1 MRPGPND
8 PWLKR
13 AELWLR
19 RRVVRIFGA
28 LVHRRSDPPSP
39 QALSSA
45 RILLIRQD
53 RIGDVLVSTP
63 LIAALRRALPGL
75 QVDLLLSTNNVAAL
89 PGVAGVRKAWVYER
103 TFVSMVRLVRLLR
116 REQYDVAVDLMDNP
130 SATATAFCVLSGAR
144 WTVGLEK
151 ENDYSY
157 DIRVPLRSRR
167 DHHIIERLSP
177 LAKAFGVEPSEA
189 ERPVVYAPQTTSQE
203 GATALFRDRGLFDR
217 IKIGVNISAGS
228 ERRYWGTDR
237 YRAIVKFL
245 ANAHTDATIVILCK
259 PSDRARADE
268 IVRGEPR
275 AWVVPPSPSFD
286 AFAACVAHLDALVTP
301 DTSVVHLASAFAVP
315 AVVLYIQSNPELRIW
330 EPYEAPHAAV
340 VTTVDDLSNISVDE
354 VERAWS
360 DLLVR
365 HPIGGPA
372 SLRRGG
378 RA

>member
-13 AELWLR
+13 AELWVR
-19 RRVVRIFGA
+19 RRVVRMFGA
-28 LVHRRSDPPSP
+28 LVHRRSAPPKP
-39 QALSSA
+39 QDLASA

-75 QVDLLLSTNNVAAL
+75 QIDLLLSTNNVAAL
-89 PGVAGVRKAWVYER
+89 PGLTGIRKAWVYER
-103 TFVSMVRLVRLLR
+103 TFLSMVRLVRELR
-116 REQYDVAVDLMDNP
+116 NERYDVAVDLMDNP
-130 SATATAFCVLSGAR
+130 SATSTAFCVLSGAR

-167 DHHIIERLSP
+167 ERHIIERLSP
-177 LAKAFGVEPSEA
+177 LAQAFGVDPSEA
-189 ERPVVYAPQTTSQE
+189 ERPVLYVPQAASQE
-203 GATALFRDRGLFDR
+203 GAAALFRDRGLIDR
-217 IKIGVNISAGS
+217 MKIGVNISAGS
-228 ERRYWGTDR
+228 ERRYWGTAR
-237 YRAIVKFL
+237 YREIVTFL
-245 ANAHTDATIVILCK
+245 ANAHPNATIVILCK
-259 PSDRARADE
+259 PGDRGRAEE
-268 IVRGEPR
+268 IVSGEPR

-286 AFAACVAHLDALVTP
+286 AFAACVAHLDALITP
-301 DTSVVHLASAFAVP
+301 DTSVVHLASAFEVP

-330 EPYEAPHAAV
+330 EPFGSPHSAV

-354 VERAWS
+354 VQRAWS
-360 DLLVR
+360 DLILR
-365 HPIGGPA
+365 HPIDQPA
-372 SLRRGG
+372 SFRRGA